1 MEIKIRPNI
10 EVPEI
15 PPTMEFDEGACLRDV
30 LLVIAPQL
38 IDEKTGKYRDDPDIW
53 EVTLNGSS
61 MYALREGLDTRM
73 KEGDT
78 IGMELI
84 LISGG

>member
-1 MEIKIRPNI
+1 MQIKIRPNI

-15 PPTMEFDEGACLRDV
+15 PQAIELDEGACLRDA
-30 LLVIAPQL
+30 LLVVTPQL
-38 IDEKTGKYRDDPDIW
+38 VDAKTGKYRDDPDIW
-53 EVTLNGSS
+53 EVTLNGISI
-61 MYALREGLDTRM
+61 YALPKGLETRM
-73 KEGDT
+73 KEGDA